1 MNTHLNMNHSRARM
15 HTIHTLFAVVA
26 IVAMPSAVLA
36 GGGEAH
42 IENWWN
48 PSNVHAP
55 ALGWMILMFLTFL
68 GVIYYFA
75 NRPFKIM
82 LQTRHEKVKKALE
95 QASEAKAQAEATKAE
110 YEARLEGLDEEISAI
125 INDFKERGEQE
136 KARFESMGKAAAE
149 RIQKDAVDTIA
160 AEQARAEKELR
171 LEASRIAIELAE
183 QKIKEA
189 MNSDDETRIKNEFL
203 RELSH

>member
-1 MNTHLNMNHSRARM
+1 MNHIDLKMRTVHS
-15 HTIHTLFAVVA
+15 LFILVALLVV
-26 IVAMPSAVLA
+26 PSVVFA

-42 IENWWN
+42 IENWWSPAN
-48 PSNVHAP
+48 THAP
-55 ALGWMILMFLTFL
+55 ALGWMMLMFLTFI
-68 GVIYYFA
+68 GAIYYFA
-75 NRPFKIM
+75 HRPFKTM

-110 YEARLEGLDEEISAI
+110 YEARLSGLDEEIATI
-125 INDFKERGEQE
+125 ISDFKERGEQE
-136 KARFESMGKAAAE
+136 KARFEQMGKAASE

-171 LEASRIAIELAE
+171 LEASKIAIELAE
-183 QKIKEA
+183 QKI
-189 MNSDDETRIKNEFL
+189 MNVMNADDENRIKNEFL